1 MHPRGSVLCC
11 LYISASAP
19 WLASCPT
26 ECLRISS
33 LITLCHQVLPQEVA
47 NLISEMIPEPP
58 SKHQEAEYA
67 YPDESAAVVTTYQRE
82 DVLANQIGGEG
93 RVGEDSEEGG

>member
-1 MHPRGSVLCC
+1 M
-11 LYISASAP
+11 
-19 WLASCPT
+19 
-26 ECLRISS
+26 
-33 LITLCHQVLPQEVA
+33 LPQEVA

-93 RVGEDSEEGG
+93 RGRARGSIARKGDDRGG